1 MSIPEES
8 PVKKKKKE
16 KEKKQ
21 NMQALMHTLP
31 KSIEE

>member
-31 KSIEE
+31 KNIEE